1 MTMAKLSRDVLKDL
15 VKECLVEILAEGL
28 ANNSE
33 TLTEAPTRNVAAKR
47 KTTPRRVASD
57 LISVGTK
64 KRKPKTNPALE
75 QRIKAASGGNNIMES
90 ILRDTAQNT
99 LPHMVAAEGKEDRSI
114 AGRSMAQRMTS
125 GDAATKAMA
134 ATDPMDIFDGASNWA
149 TLAFADAPKK

>member
-1 MTMAKLSRDVLKDL
+1 MAKLSRDVLKDL

-28 ANNSE
+28 ASNSE
-33 TLTEAPTRNVAAKR
+33 TLTEAPTRTVTTKR
-47 KTTPRRVASD
+47 KPAPRRVASD
-57 LISVGTK
+57 LINVGSK
-64 KRKPKTNPALE
+64 KRKPKPNAALE

-114 AGRSMAQRMTS
+114 SGRSMAQRMTS

-134 ATDPMDIFDGASNWA
+134 TTDPMDIFDGASNWA